1 MTLEARSFGNRCL
14 DHLVL
19 DFHPRRHL
27 ATEPPLALF
36 CRLRRPRRL
45 VHAAW
50 CAWLDIRAALQ
61 AFQPGDFFALF
72 ADNLFQ
78 FADLAEQFNQRSLE
92 LWSADS
98 RKGRAL
104 RITPKESP
112 GIEPEQAKNAAM
124 PTFLS
129 LLRLT
134 GLA

>member
-36 CRLRRPRRL
+36 CRLRRLRRL

-61 AFQPGDFFALF
+61 AFQPGDLFALF
-72 ADNLFQ
+72 AHNLFQ
-78 FADLAEQFNQRSLE
+78 FADLAERFNQQSLE
-92 LWSADS
+92 LWSAQT
-98 RKGRAL
+98 RKGWRL
-104 RITPKESP
+104 RHIRKESHRV
-112 GIEPEQAKNAAM
+112 EPEQAKNAAM
-124 PTFLS
+124 PTFLP
-129 LLRLT
+129 LLRGCLV
-134 GLA
+134 